1 MMKLQI
7 NPEVIEDIAEIKRY
21 IREDLCNPD
30 AADRIAQKIVSAYK
44 ELKTSPFIGAPLD
57 SVLEVKTDYRFLVCG
72 NYLIFYKIKDDT
84 ISIYRVMNYNMD
96 GEVGN
101 NWYCLRDNDLDI
113 DIADDDEVFEVSKT
127 IMERNRE
134 VYEKLK

>member
-7 NPEVIEDIAEIKRY
+7 NPEVVEDIAEIKRY

-30 AADRIAQKIVSAYK
+30 AADRIAKKIVSAYK

-72 NYLIFYKIKDDT
+72 NYLIFYKVNDDI
-84 ISIYRVMNYNMD
+84 ISIYRVMNGRRD
-96 GEVGN
+96 
-101 NWYCLRDNDLDI
+101 YCRQLFGTSYI
-113 DIADDDEVFEVSKT
+113 EIANDDEVFEVSKK